1 MSDFFKN
8 GIVQGVLA
16 TLVGVLILGLFGLL
30 KFKRDEK
37 IVTEFLKNSGV
48 DNSHTFKT
56 TNAISSDT
64 NLSKERIRNVCS
76 KSSKIRRNQ
85 KEKGSWKLY

>member
-16 TLVGVLILGLFGLL
+16 TLVVVLILGLFGLL

-37 IVTEFLKNSGV
+37 IVTKFLKNSGV
-48 DNSHTFKT
+48 DNSHTVKT
-56 TNAISSDT
+56 TNAISSAT
-64 NLSKERIRNVCS
+64 NLSKERIINVCS
-76 KSSKIRRNQ
+76 KSSMIKRNQ